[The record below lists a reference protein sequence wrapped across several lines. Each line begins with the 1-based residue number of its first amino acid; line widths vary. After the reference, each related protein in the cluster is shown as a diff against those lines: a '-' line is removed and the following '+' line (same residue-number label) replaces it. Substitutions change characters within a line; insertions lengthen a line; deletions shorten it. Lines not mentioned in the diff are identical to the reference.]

1 MSPPRKIR
9 PGVYPPA
16 QSAQGLPNPAIAS
29 AWRAALPFKKQQK
42 TTRPTTGA
50 RASASTTVETA
61 IRAAR
66 SAGKRKKPG
75 GKAGKGKEDKPA
87 GRGQRRRGARE
98 EAHPRATP

>member
-29 AWRAALPFKKQQK
+29 AWRAALPFEKKQK

-66 SAGKRKKPG
+66 SAGKRKTTV
-75 GKAGKGKEDKPA
+75 GKGGKGKAKEA
-87 GRGQRRRGARE
+87 RGLGKTEGVGGAH
-98 EAHPRATP
+98 AHG